1 MRKSKMMQAVLI
13 GIFFQITML
22 ACAGAGDMEKTM
34 TSDHKM
40 NDMKMEKT
48 DMQDKKMKS
57 DAMKSDM
64 KMEKTGMQDK
74 KMKTDAMKSDMKMH
88 DSMPDTI
95 TTTLSGSKGHHAAGK
110 ISFAKEMGKEVL
122 VLSDIKIDK
131 VPDGH
136 VYLAKNGDRH
146 TGIDLGVLKQ
156 FEGDLT
162 FALPA
167 GTDLTEYDSVIIY
180 CEQFNVEIG
189 RAKLETAM

>member
-1 MRKSKMMQAVLI
+1 MRMSKIIQAVLI

-22 ACAGAGDMEKTM
+22 ACAGAGNMKKSM

-57 DAMKSDM
+57 DDMKSDM
-64 KMEKTGMQDK
+64 E
-74 KMKTDAMKSDMKMH
+74 MH
-88 DSMPDTI
+88 DSMSDTI
-95 TTTLSGSKGHHAAGK
+95 TATLSGSKGHHAAGK
-110 ISFAKEMGKEVL
+110 ISFVKEMGKELL

-156 FEGDLT
+156 FEGDT
-162 FALPA
+162 SFALPA
-167 GTDLTEYDSVIIY
+167 GTDLTAYDSVIIY